1 MYGGCDDDV
10 CDSDVGGVM
19 VDEVGVMVEEVGV
32 MVDEVG
38 VMVEE
43 VGGLDVGVDEG
54 V

>member
-19 VDEVGVMVEEVGV
+19 VDEVGVMVEEVG
-32 MVDEVG
+32 
-38 VMVEE
+38 
-43 VGGLDVGVDEG
+43 GLDVGVDEG